1 MQRRGTDPAGIP
13 GVFSTG
19 RGFFRRIFPRCFF
32 FGGFFPANFARRFSG
47 HFSLR
52 RIPRRFSGGSPDGF
66 PAEPRRFPGAGS
78 PVLFFRRKTF
88 IAVAFFRKIC
98 YSDIER
104 TLSHNPEGHRKIR
117 RTATSRKEVQGMK
130 KCFPCYAGNGLSGA
144 ASGRRPRPKVTA
156 GATSAKKRAPGVPTA
171 TMAAGATSAGRRSPA
186 KETSPPENRPAYGSR
201 ALRAAP

>member
-1 MQRRGTDPAGIP
+1 MRREVPA
-13 GVFSTG
+13 VF
-19 RGFFRRIFPRCFF
+19 RQFFFRRIFPPLFF
-32 FGGFFPANFARRFSG
+32 LWRFFPRQIFHGDFRSVF
-47 HFSLR
+47 F
-52 RIPRRFSGGSPDGF
+52 PRRSPDGF
-66 PAEPRRFPGAGS
+66 PAEPWRFPGAGS

-117 RTATSRKEVQGMK
+117 RTATSRKEVRGMK

-156 GATSAKKRAPGVPTA
+156 GATSAEKRSPGVPTA
-171 TMAAGATSAGRRSPA
+171 TMATGATSAGRRSPA
-186 KETSPPENRPAYGSR
+186 KETIPPENRPAYGSR